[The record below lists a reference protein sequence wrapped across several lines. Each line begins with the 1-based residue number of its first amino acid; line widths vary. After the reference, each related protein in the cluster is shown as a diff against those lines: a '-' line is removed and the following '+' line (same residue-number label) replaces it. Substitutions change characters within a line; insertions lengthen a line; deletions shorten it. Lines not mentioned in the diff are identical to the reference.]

1 MIPQESRLLQLLSN
15 NDVTFFIPPYQ
26 RNYEWTDEQCEV
38 LLEDVKKTYDSNML
52 GKTAEHFFGTVTYF
66 RDDDVPFGQPYR
78 LVLIDGQQR
87 ITTTMLFLVAL
98 RDIIEDQNLK
108 EFIDSKYLKNNS
120 VSGDGE
126 YKIKLKQVETDWEA
140 YRKII
145 LSEELKDKEKDSAVY
160 RNYKFFLNKLTG
172 LKDSGIVLSDLID
185 KGINKFSVITIELQ
199 PQKNEWEN
207 PQEIFESMNS
217 LGKPLSLADLVRN
230 YLLLGLSAE
239 TQTEL
244 YNKYWLP
251 MEKTIPKRV
260 SDFIRDYMQGQVK
273 RPYPKAT
280 DSNYKELY
288 STFKKIFD
296 QCDPQSILKDLSE
309 YAQIYAYIIFDIS
322 TGNNKIDYE
331 LSDLRRINV
340 STAYSFLLMLMRS
353 WEQKKFTDQE
363 IVDILD
369 AFRIYCLRRRIIGIT
384 NAENKVF
391 PTLANKIPDLIS
403 AEDKKLK
410 MFDILASQE
419 NYLRVPNDI
428 EISRFLQTMNF
439 YNFRYCKF
447 FLSMIEE
454 KLTKSRPDLSDPNL
468 QIEHIMPQ
476 KLNEVWEKALGED
489 HESIHQELVH
499 TIGNLT
505 LIRHNQEL
513 GQKPFKD
520 KKVIYENNAGLQI
533 ARTDITNRDKWD
545 AASIKDRTRWITEY
559 LLQSV
564 FPIPDNMRKTNNFS
578 LKEGRGLSF
587 QELQLIG
594 CDIDFIDDPSIT
606 ARVVSDKE
614 VEFEGKKWR
623 LSPLTREIY
632 TRKGKVNASRSYNG
646 SYHWEFE
653 GIRLDD
659 II

>member
-26 RNYEWTDEQCEV
+26 RNYEWTDEQCQV
-38 LLEDVKKTYDSNML
+38 LLEDIKKTYDLNMI

-66 RDDDVPFGQPYR
+66 QDETPFGQPDR

-98 RDIIEDQNLK
+98 RDILEDGNLK
-108 EFIDSKYLKNNS
+108 EFIDARYLKNNN

-145 LSEELKDKEKDSAVY
+145 LAEELEDKEKDSAVY
-160 RNYKFFLNKLTG
+160 RNYKYFINKLEEY
-172 LKDSGIVLSDLID
+172 KENGIVLSDLID

-199 PQKNEWEN
+199 PKKNEWEN

-230 YLLLGLSAE
+230 YLLLGLGAD

-244 YNKYWLP
+244 YNKYWLQ
-251 MEKTIPKRV
+251 MEKTVPRRV

-273 RPYPKAT
+273 RSYPKAT
-280 DSNYKELY
+280 DANCKELY
-288 STFKKIFD
+288 SIFKKIFD
-296 QCDPQSILKDLSE
+296 QCNAKSILKDLSE
-309 YAQIYAYIIFDIS
+309 YSKIYSYIISDTS
-322 TGNNKIDYE
+322 TGNDKIDHQ
-331 LSDLRRINV
+331 LSDLRKINV
-340 STAYSFLLMLMRS
+340 STAYSFLLMLMRT
-353 WEQKKFTDQE
+353 WEQKRFTDLE
-363 IVDILD
+363 VADILD
-369 AFRIYCLRRRIIGIT
+369 AFRIYCFRRRLIGLT
-384 NAENKVF
+384 QAENKTF
-391 PTLANKIPDLIS
+391 PTLASKIPDLINAS
-403 AEDKKLK
+403 DKKIK
-410 MFDILASQE
+410 MFEILANQE

-428 EISRFLQTMNF
+428 EITRFLQTMNF
-439 YNFRYCKF
+439 YNFRYCKL
-447 FLSMIEE
+447 FLSLVEE
-454 KLTKSRPDLSDPNL
+454 KLTKYRPDLSDSNL

-476 KLNEVWEKALGED
+476 KLNDAWEKALGED
-489 HESIHQELVH
+489 YESIHQELVH

-513 GQKPFKD
+513 GQKPFED
-520 KKVIYENNAGLQI
+520 KKVVYENNAGLQI
-533 ARTDITNRDKWD
+533 ARTEITNRDKWD
-545 AASIKDRTRWITEY
+545 ADAIKERTGWITEY
-559 LLQSV
+559 LLQNV
-564 FPIPDNMRKTNNFS
+564 LPIPDKMRKTNNFAV
-578 LKEGRGLSF
+578 KESRGLSF

-594 CDIDFIDDPSIT
+594 CDINFIEDPTIV
-606 ARVVSDKE
+606 AHVVSDKE

-632 TRKGKVNASRSYNG
+632 TRKGKVNASG
-646 SYHWEFE
+646 SYQGSQHWEFE
-653 GIRLDD
+653 DIKLAD